1 MSLLLPR
8 LYVTARLVHADLD
21 EYNIL
26 VCPSNL
32 VEHKSEGASLVDDGE
47 QLQAVLI
54 DFVHSVDVNHPL
66 AAELLERDLEQ
77 IRAFFFKKG
86 IKTLGR
92 NMAIEFVT
100 APDPDAYARDNTTE
114 ESVGDKDRQKIQTV
128 DGPEPV
134 QLVSTSTIEAVSERA
149 HISDKIHS
157 ASLNR
162 LSVST
167 PTKGDAAAP
176 THLSQSART
185 ISANSHSTKSS
196 FSSTSSTHQPSSL
209 KLPSLSVGVNISAT
223 TAVAESHLERS
234 GSKMP
239 KKERKEKKSH
249 KEKKEKKKKKKKDKE
264 LTNDST
270 SGKRKMKDSQQEPEQ
285 AMIEECM
292 FSGGTAVTEPSMLP
306 SGTAVIAPSMFSSGA
321 KSPSIPFS
329 DSLDEF
335 AATFECDKFDWDAE
349 WDGNVLEG

>member
-1 MSLLLPR
+1 M
-8 LYVTARLVHADLD
+8 T
-21 EYNIL
+21 
-26 VCPSNL
+26 
-32 VEHKSEGASLVDDGE
+32 DDGE
-47 QLQAVLI
+47 QFQAVLI
-54 DFVHSVDVNHPL
+54 DFVQSVDANHPQ
-66 AAELLERDLEQ
+66 AAELLERDLEH

-196 FSSTSSTHQPSSL
+196 FSSTSSTHQPSCL
-209 KLPSLSVGVNISAT
+209 KLPSLGVGVNISAT
-223 TAVAESHLERS
+223 TAVSASHLQSS
-234 GSKMP
+234 GSKIP
-239 KKERKEKKSH
+239 KKKGRKGC
-249 KEKKEKKKKKKKDKE
+249 
-264 LTNDST
+264 LI
-270 SGKRKMKDSQQEPEQ
+270 KRKRRRR
-285 AMIEECM
+285 IR
-292 FSGGTAVTEPSMLP
+292 
-306 SGTAVIAPSMFSSGA
+306 I
-321 KSPSIPFS
+321 
-329 DSLDEF
+329 
-335 AATFECDKFDWDAE
+335 
-349 WDGNVLEG
+349 